1 MASSM
6 AERILMSSA
15 VPPIFVIDDD
25 DVIVYESVEVD
36 LEPLDV
42 KAGGLVAYDA
52 EGRLLR
58 LETNRGEVTVSVA
71 EEKPTHAAEL
81 EFSLRKFLK
90 ASDEPLADDPACDLK
105 CLVNVCRKFITS
117 PDLSDLLKKA
127 SHKIG
132 NMFRK

>member
-1 MASSM
+1 
-6 AERILMSSA
+6 MSRA

-42 KAGGLVAYDA
+42 TGGGLVAYDS

-71 EEKPTHAAEL
+71 EANPTHAVEL
-81 EFSLRKFLK
+81 EFTLRKFLR
-90 ASDEPLADDPACDLK
+90 ATDDPLADDPTCDLN
-105 CLVNVCRKFITS
+105 CLVNACRKFITS
-117 PDLSDLLKKA
+117 PDLSDLLKNA
-127 SHKIG
+127 SRKIG

>member
-1 MASSM
+1 MDAPV
-6 AERILMSSA
+6 A
-15 VPPIFVIDDD
+15 PIFVIDED
-25 DVIVYESVEVD
+25 DVIVYESAEVD

-58 LETNRGEVTVSVA
+58 LETNRGKVSVSVA
-71 EEKPTHAAEL
+71 EEKPTHAPEL
-81 EFSLRKFLK
+81 KFALRNFLR
-90 ASDEPLADDPACDLK
+90 ASDEPLADDPACDLNR
-105 CLVNVCRKFITS
+105 LVSASRKFITGS
-117 PDLSDLLKKA
+117 SLSDFIKTA